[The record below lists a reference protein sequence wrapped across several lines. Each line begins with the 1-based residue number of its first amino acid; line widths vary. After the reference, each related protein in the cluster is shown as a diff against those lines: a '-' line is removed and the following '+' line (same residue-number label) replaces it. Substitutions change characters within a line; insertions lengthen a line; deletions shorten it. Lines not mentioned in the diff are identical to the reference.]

1 MNKILGVSFE
11 QWETEIILSLLHEY
25 KNKNFFE
32 VSQLV
37 ADTYQFDY
45 NKKFNE
51 KVLNS
56 SIQIFTLKDLH
67 SKWQNQLNQKSLK
80 KKYNHW
86 NIKLKKLGLLR
97 S

>member
-1 MNKILGVSFE
+1 MGDRN
-11 QWETEIILSLLHEY
+11 ILSLLHEY

-67 SKWQNQLNQKSLK
+67 SKWQNQVNQKSLK
-80 KKYNHW
+80 KV
-86 NIKLKKLGLLR
+86 
-97 S
+97 